1 MAKQKQDVRSGRAL
15 SERCTLLLCVET
27 SVRQESHGEDIFLNN
42 GSAGPGG
49 RSIAVTHIR
58 TRTKPLWV
66 TQAFGCEAVPTA
78 YSTEVTRTCLIW
90 MNDGE
95 EALQH
100 LYQVLKM
107 LPGPNTEYDLTLTRS
122 TSLLSIQF
130 SDLVCFCLCRIHI
143 CHE

>member
-1 MAKQKQDVRSGRAL
+1 M
-15 SERCTLLLCVET
+15 
-27 SVRQESHGEDIFLNN
+27 RQESHGEDIFLNN

-66 TQAFGCEAVPTA
+66 TQAFGREAVPTA

-95 EALQH
+95 EAVQH
-100 LYQVLKM
+100 LYQVLVAVENQCEDASWAKRRVRPHTDPVN
-107 LPGPNTEYDLTLTRS
+107 LTTVNT
-122 TSLLSIQF
+122 
-130 SDLVCFCLCRIHI
+130 V
-143 CHE
+143 